1 MYPQSEL
8 AKNQAALD
16 EQVDK
21 IQQAVLAYR
30 EQTGGLVPIH
40 TKPSDVD
47 IYEKYII
54 DFTKLKE
61 AQLISEIPGSA
72 FENGGYFQYVLIT
85 PEDDPRVKLIDLRI
99 SEKLREIY
107 FKLDIYRQQHVYPPF
122 GEKIADNVFTI
133 NYEKLG
139 MKEEPTVTSPYS
151 NQELPILLTTGG
163 DLIVDYRVDL
173 QLALEQFQPVV
184 KEGEDIRFVLEDNYH
199 FVPAYSLPY
208 TIEDEK
214 IVFQE

>member
-30 EQTGGLVPIH
+30 EQTGGLVPIR

-72 FENGGYFQYVLIT
+72 FENGGYFQYVLLT

-99 SEKLREIY
+99 SEKLREVY
-107 FKLDIYRQQHVYPPF
+107 VKLDIYRQQHVYPPF

-173 QLALEQFQPVV
+173 QLALEQFQPDV

>member
-1 MYPQSEL
+1 M
-8 AKNQAALD
+8 
-16 EQVDK
+16 
-21 IQQAVLAYR
+21 
-30 EQTGGLVPIH
+30 PIH

-151 NQELPILLTTGG
+151 TRLPIC
-163 DLIVDYRVDL
+163 
-173 QLALEQFQPVV
+173 
-184 KEGEDIRFVLEDNYH
+184 
-199 FVPAYSLPY
+199 
-208 TIEDEK
+208 
-214 IVFQE
+214 